1 MNTKKLV
8 GVLCIAAAL
17 AIFIRMMFF
26 ETIRIT
32 TSAMSEN
39 QSIGNR
45 LIIEKWSMGA
55 RMPLSIGIPF
65 VSDELNGKKTYFSI
79 SNFPF
84 RFYGFKKIKRNDLL
98 AFNCPIEN
106 DKPIDMRLLL
116 LSRCVGL
123 PGEYIQLKG
132 VQLYINNQKI
142 DRNQD
147 ALFCYSYPIESQD
160 GVTNLLKAENIHEKT
175 FQEKDSGFVYL
186 TRYQYYTFNN
196 GPSGKALR
204 LKLRSSSFDQRKAII
219 PYKGFH
225 LDLNHRTY
233 KLWAEIIN
241 RYEGVKLEQTK
252 DGLYK
257 VDGKRAE
264 DYTFRQDYYWLL
276 NDHQGYLNDS
286 RSFGIV
292 PESHIIGKAW
302 LILFSPETKRFLQYL

>member
-8 GVLCIAAAL
+8 GVLCIAVIL

-32 TSAMSEN
+32 TSAMSES
-39 QSIGNR
+39 QSVGNR

-65 VSDELNGKKTYFSI
+65 VSDELNGKKTYFRI
-79 SNFPF
+79 SEFPI
-84 RFYGFKKIKRNDLL
+84 RFHGLKKIERNDLL
-98 AFNCPIEN
+98 AFNYPIEN
-106 DKPIDMRLLL
+106 NKPIDMRPLL

-132 VQLYINNQKI
+132 VQLYVNNQKI
-142 DRNQD
+142 ERNHD
-147 ALFCYSYPIESQD
+147 ALFCYSYPIESKN
-160 GVTNLLKAENIHEKT
+160 GVTALLKAEHIYQKT

-186 TRYQYYTFNN
+186 TRYQYYTFTNRQ
-196 GPSGKALR
+196 PRRSIR
-204 LKLRSSSFDQRKAII
+204 LKLRSSSFDHKMDII
-219 PYKGFH
+219 PYKGLH
-225 LDLNHRTY
+225 LELNHRTY

-264 DYTFRQDYYWLL
+264 DYTFKQNYYWLL

-286 RSFGIV
+286 RSFGII
-292 PESHIIGKAW
+292 PESYIIGKAW
-302 LILFSPETKRFLQYL
+302 LVLFSPETKRFLQYI